1 MRVSLRVP
9 RRLLLVAALISGQV
23 ISIVEPPRSEAV
35 ETVRKRRRIRLSDLE
50 PGLSSSTVLRPAFR
64 SEPELQQYLDQLE
77 RVTARR
83 IREGEFEH
91 LIYYLLQSRYFTSL
105 EPIEP
110 ALSARELFGSLA
122 PAARELLLNAGDPL
136 PVETDRA
143 QAAELARIRLPD
155 AVRKRFAAFL
165 TASPRPDPAAMR
177 SAGQSER
184 WRYFSKLIRTGP
196 LAPAELLRTEY
207 LRTMRFLYRKEFLS
221 LQMARDAQAE
231 YISGLYRTRAH
242 STDTQIE
249 AGFGVDTA
257 LALIRQVEKERR
269 FARVLI
275 VGPGQDLA
283 PRTGLLDHLAPQ
295 SFQPFTL
302 LDSLR
307 RHGMDDP
314 RGLEVHCIDI
324 NPRVIAHLDG
334 LAGRS
339 VRLDL
344 VTGLTT
350 RLGWR
355 FSEDFQD
362 YFLHLGRHLGRHPG
376 QHPGQSLDPV
386 AEQRTLP
393 LLEGHLT
400 RQVEVPPALTKRL
413 TAARLNIIAERYEP
427 GPVSGQVFDLPFDLV
442 VVTNVFPYFEVGREL
457 PLAIANL
464 AAMMSADGWLV
475 HNEFSI
481 IGHSVF
487 NAVKLPVRQLRTLMI
502 ANGQNGPLYDGVV
515 IHRKT

>member
-1 MRVSLRVP
+1 MRVSLSACLRVS

-23 ISIVEPPRSEAV
+23 ICIVEPPRSEAV
-35 ETVRKRRRIRLSDLE
+35 ETIRKRRRIRLSDLE
-50 PGLSSSTVLRPAFR
+50 PGLSRTIDLRPTFR
-64 SEPELQQYLDQLE
+64 SEIELQQYLDELE
-77 RVTARR
+77 RSTAKR
-83 IREGEFEH
+83 ISEGEFEH

-110 ALSARELFGSLA
+110 ALSARELFESLA
-122 PAARELLLNAGDPL
+122 PAARELLLNSGDPL
-136 PVETDRA
+136 RGEADRA

-155 AVRKRFAAFL
+155 AVRQRFAAFL
-165 TASPRPDPAAMR
+165 TASPRPDPSAMR

-184 WRYFSKLIRTGP
+184 WRYFSKLIRTGS

-221 LQMARDAQAE
+221 LQVARDAQAE

-344 VTGLTT
+344 VSGLTT

-362 YFLHLGRHLGRHPG
+362 YFLHLGRHLGRLAG
-376 QHPGQSLDPV
+376 PV
-386 AEQRTLP
+386 VERRTLP

-427 GPVSGQVFDLPFDLV
+427 RSASVQAVDQPFDLV

-487 NAVKLPVRQLRTLMI
+487 NAVNLPVRQLRTLMI

-515 IHRKT
+515 IHRRT